1 MLRRKEIIQL
11 TSWWKKS
18 NPEANIDEEGEES
31 RRELPVARRGAQ
43 VQGRPLP
50 GAVAAHLQHLGVGV
64 GSQI

>member
-1 MLRRKEIIQL
+1 MLRSKEIQL
-11 TSWWKKS
+11 TCWWEKS
-18 NPEANIDEEGEES
+18 NPKENIDDEGEES
-31 RRELPVARRGAQ
+31 RRELPEARRGAQ